1 MPEVGILEKINAIYE
16 KLDAIVSANE
26 LYSEASLTALQELKD
41 LNITLITEDFKKG
54 NYLGNRKIDIDL
66 SLNNTSTTSVPT
78 YQKANI
84 VLVDGTILQMPFD
97 NGSGGTLELSSHGD
111 IKNFIVNHSLYAQVI
126 DTEIVLLEQFAN
138 TPAMIRIRD
147 ADGKASNIERIELFV
162 FSGSVI
168 ENKVNYFWAKT
179 TSALETLANRVGDII
194 QLGNDIDSIVNLSQ
208 RIEELIALQEQIAK
222 IINVHDNLL
231 SITNTSNNM
240 EAVIA
245 NNTYKTQFL
254 ALHSKLSNLTEI
266 HTNLAFILSS
276 LQNAET
282 AATKAQ
288 EASSSANS
296 ANQNAG
302 VASNKATLATEKA
315 QLAVDTLALIRGITV
330 QASQL
335 LSTQTAFVEYN
346 SITNKFT
353 FGIPQGTK
361 GDRGEAFKVNS
372 IGTFANR
379 ALYNSE
385 LENFSYLATDVVVDG
400 STIPHIYFKKSATI
414 GDWTTG
420 IPFGRG
426 EKGDK
431 GNIGVSIS
439 NIQRISGNGLSGSN
453 DIYAISLSDGT
464 SHEFTVHNGV
474 DSDINS
480 SDLTALESAFNTALA
495 TKVNIS
501 DIKNNLISVDPDKPL
516 SALQGKVLKDYI
528 DHINTLLTSN
538 DTSLDE
544 LQEIINFI
552 KQNKSTLDALG
563 ISNIA
568 GLQLALDAKANIADV
583 YTKTSLDLK
592 ISTQQFDKPTR
603 GPLFVK
609 VSPSSIKIPA
619 GLKLTVG
626 TESFK
631 VITDYTLSLASNLV
645 GSTKTAGT
653 DYYVY
658 AKSNST
664 FYISAND
671 AITTDRLIGGFH
683 YGLVGETETVTGNK
697 TEAMM
702 IEQRGIWSHSCWDL
716 KFRPSANVRGKN
728 FAHGIW
734 VDIYLADEDIAIR
747 GYSSPWKSAG
757 VKAKIA
763 AGTTEYGRAIPK
775 IPLAFGGN
783 GTLTY
788 GKFTWFQAA
797 EIAASLKCF
806 LIDYGKFP
814 SLAYGILENV
824 SSSTNG
830 YETTAGAIEHYPNLT
845 SRYME
850 QAAGVQWIWGA
861 DLANY
866 PTDTVWAWK
875 ANTDGR
881 GQIYSTDNSP
891 TAVILGGYRDY
902 GVNAGSRASAWG
914 SYVWDSSWGV
924 GCRLACDHLEL
935 V

>member
-1 MPEVGILEKINAIYE
+1 MDSSFINNVNNVAAKLEE
-16 KLDAIVSANE
+16 IVTANNLFNTDSLSALE
-26 LYSEASLTALQELKD
+26 ELKN
-41 LNITLITEDFKKG
+41 LNITLIVEDFKKG

-78 YQKANI
+78 YQRALV
-84 VLVDGTILQMPFD
+84 VLVDGTQLDMPFS
-97 NGSGGTLELSSHGD
+97 NGAGGILELSSHAD
-111 IKNFIVNHSLYAQVI
+111 IKNYIVNHDLFTQVV
-126 DTEIVLLEQFAN
+126 DTEVVVIEAFGD
-138 TPAMIRIRD
+138 TPAMMRVRD

-162 FSGSVI
+162 FSGSVV
-168 ENKVNYFWAKT
+168 ENKVSYFWAKT

-194 QLGNDIDSIVNLSQ
+194 QLGNDIESIVNLSQ
-208 RIEELIALQEQIAK
+208 RIEELIALQEQISK

-231 SITNTSNNM
+231 SIVNTSNNM
-240 EAVIA
+240 EAIVA
-245 NNTYKTQFL
+245 NNTYKNQFM
-254 ALHSKLSNLTEI
+254 AIYNKLSNLTEI

-385 LENFSYLATDVVVDG
+385 LENFSYLATDVIVDG

-439 NIQRISGNGLSGSN
+439 NIQRISGTGLSGSN

-474 DSDINS
+474 DSDITS
-480 SDLTALESAFNTALA
+480 ADLTALESAFNTALA
-495 TKVNIS
+495 TKVNIL

-516 SALQGKVLKDYI
+516 SALQGKVLKEYI
-528 DHINTLLTSN
+528 DNINTILTSS
-538 DTSLDE
+538 DTSLDD
-544 LQEIINFI
+544 LQEIITFI
-552 KQNKSTLDALG
+552 KANKATLDALG
-563 ISNIA
+563 ISNIF
-568 GLQLALDAKANIADV
+568 GLQVALDAKANLTDV
-583 YTKTSLDLK
+583 YLKTVLDLK
-592 ISTQQFDKPTR
+592 ISTQQFDKPTS
-603 GPLFVK
+603 GPLLIK
-609 VSPSSIKIPA
+609 VSPSSIKIPS
-619 GLKLTVG
+619 GFKITVG
-626 TESFK
+626 ANSFK
-631 VITDYTLSLASNLV
+631 LASDYTLTLASNLV

-658 AKSNST
+658 AKSDST
-664 FYISAND
+664 FYISASD
-671 AITTDRLIGGFH
+671 AITADRLIGGFH
-683 YGLVGETETVTGNK
+683 YGLVGEAETVTGNK

-702 IEQRGIWSHSCWDL
+702 VEQRGIWSHSCWDL
-716 KFRPSANVRGKN
+716 KFRPSSSVRGKN

-763 AGTTEYGRAIPK
+763 GGTTDYGRAIPK

-788 GKFTWFQAA
+788 GKFTWFQAT

-806 LIDYGKFP
+806 LLDYNKFP
-814 SLAYGILENV
+814 SLAYGVLEGV
-824 SSSTNG
+824 SSSTNS

-891 TAVILGGYRDY
+891 TAVVLGGNRGD
-902 GVNAGSRASAWG
+902 GAAAGSRASDW
-914 SYVWDSSWGV
+914 SNFVWNSRWV
-924 GCRLACDHLEL
+924 IGCRFACDHLEL

>member
-1 MPEVGILEKINAIYE
+1 MQVGILEKINAIYG

-26 LYSEASLTALQELKD
+26 LYSEASLTALRELKD

-97 NGSGGTLELSSHGD
+97 NGSGGILELSSHGD
-111 IKNFIVNHSLYAQVI
+111 IKNFIVNHTLYAQVI

-254 ALHSKLSNLTEI
+254 ALYNKLSNLTEI
-266 HTNLAFILSS
+266 HTNLAYILNS
-276 LQNAET
+276 LQNAEV

-288 EASSSANS
+288 EASSSATS
-296 ANQNAG
+296 ASQSAG
-302 VASNKATLATEKA
+302 TATTKATLATEKA

-330 QASQL
+330 KASQL

-353 FGIPQGTK
+353 FGIPQGIK

-431 GNIGVSIS
+431 GDIGVSIS
-439 NIQRISGNGLSGSN
+439 NIQRISGTGLSGSD
-453 DIYAISLSDGT
+453 DIYAISLSNGT
-464 SHEFTVHNGV
+464 SHEFTLHNGI
-474 DSDINS
+474 DSDITS
-480 SDLTALESAFNTALA
+480 ADLTALESAFNAALA
-495 TKVNIS
+495 TKVNIA
-501 DIKNNLISVDPDKPL
+501 DIKNNLVSIDPDKPL

-619 GLKLTVG
+619 GLKITVG

-631 VITDYTLSLASNLV
+631 IITDYTLSLATNLLIPE
-645 GSTKTAGT
+645 TKIAGT
-653 DYYVY
+653 DYFVY
-658 AKSNST
+658 AKSDAT
-664 FYISAND
+664 FYISSNEN
-671 AITTDRLIGGFH
+671 IITDRKIGGFH
-683 YGLVGETETVTGNK
+683 YGLVGESEAITGNK
-697 TEAMM
+697 LEADMVK
-702 IEQRGIWSHSCWDL
+702 IKGINQYSFWDL
-716 KFRPSANVRGKN
+716 KYKPTANPKGMFLAGGV
-728 FAHGIW
+728 W
-734 VDIYLADEDIAIR
+734 YDIYLLNSEHITNGTSKAGATIA
-747 GYSSPWKSAG
+747 G
-757 VKAKIA
+757 
-763 AGTTEYGRAIPK
+763 GTAEYGRAIPK
-775 IPLAFGGN
+775 IPLEYGGN
-783 GTLTY
+783 NTLTY
-788 GKFTWFQAA
+788 GKFTWFQACEIGKAHGKRPVNYA
-797 EIAASLKCF
+797 E
-806 LIDYGKFP
+806 FP
-814 SLAYGILENV
+814 TVAYGVNEQK
-824 SSSTNG
+824 SSLVNA
-830 YETTAGAIEHYPNLT
+830 YETVAGKIEHYPNLT
-845 SRYME
+845 SKYGME
-850 QAAGVQWIWGA
+850 QATGVQWIWGS
-861 DLANY
+861 DVQGIGG
-866 PTDTVWAWK
+866 DGWK
-875 ANTDGR
+875 TGLTDGR
-881 GQIYSTDNSP
+881 GDIYAYANQP
-891 TAVILGGYRDY
+891 TAVLLGGARGD
-902 GVNAGSRASAWG
+902 GVNAGSRASNWNA
-914 SYVWDSSWGV
+914 YVWSSSWYI
-924 GCRLACDHLEL
+924 GCRFACDHLEL
-935 V
+935 E

>member
-1 MPEVGILEKINAIYE
+1 MDNNFIKNVNNVAAKLEE
-16 KLDAIVSANE
+16 IVTANNLFNTESLSALE
-26 LYSEASLTALQELKD
+26 ELKN
-41 LNITLITEDFKKG
+41 LNITLIVEDFKKG

-78 YQKANI
+78 YQRALV
-84 VLVDGTILQMPFD
+84 VLVDGTQLDMPFS
-97 NGSGGTLELSSHGD
+97 NGAGGILELSSHAD
-111 IKNFIVNHSLYAQVI
+111 IKNYIVNHDLFSQVV
-126 DTEIVLLEQFAN
+126 DTEVVVIEAFGD
-138 TPAMIRIRD
+138 TPAMMRVRD

-162 FSGSVI
+162 FSGSVV
-168 ENKVNYFWAKT
+168 ENKVSYFWAKT

-208 RIEELIALQEQIAK
+208 RIEELIDLQEQISK

-231 SITNTSNNM
+231 SIVNTSNNM
-240 EAVIA
+240 EAIVA
-245 NNTYKTQFL
+245 NNTYKNQFM
-254 ALHSKLSNLTEI
+254 AIYNKLSNLTEI

-431 GNIGVSIS
+431 GNIGVGIS
-439 NIQRISGNGLSGSN
+439 NIQRISGTGLSGSN

-480 SDLTALESAFNTALA
+480 SDLTTLANNFNTALA
-495 TKVNIS
+495 TKVNIL

-516 SALQGKVLKDYI
+516 SALQGKVLKEYI
-528 DHINTLLTSN
+528 DHINTILTSS
-538 DTSLDE
+538 DTSLDD
-544 LQEIINFI
+544 LQEIITFI
-552 KQNKSTLDALG
+552 KANKATLDTLG
-563 ISNIA
+563 ISNIF
-568 GLQLALDAKANIADV
+568 GLQVALDAKANLTDV
-583 YTKTSLDLK
+583 YLKTVLDLK
-592 ISTQQFDKPTR
+592 ISTQQFDKPIS
-603 GPLFVK
+603 GPLLIK
-609 VSPSSIKIPA
+609 VSPSSIKIPS
-619 GLKLTVG
+619 GFKITVG
-626 TESFK
+626 ANSFK
-631 VITDYTLSLASNLV
+631 LASDYTLTLASNLV

-658 AKSNST
+658 AKSDST
-664 FYISAND
+664 FYISASD
-671 AITTDRLIGGFH
+671 AITADRLIGGFH

-697 TEAMM
+697 LEADMVK
-702 IEQRGIWSHSCWDL
+702 IRGINSYSIWDL
-716 KFRPSANVRGKN
+716 KYKPTASTKGMAKIGSE
-728 FAHGIW
+728 W
-734 VDIYLADEDIAIR
+734 YDIYLLNSEHITNGTSKAGLSIA
-747 GYSSPWKSAG
+747 GGDSVTAG
-757 VKAKIA
+757 
-763 AGTTEYGRAIPK
+763 RLMPK
-775 IPLAFGGN
+775 IPLGFGGN
-783 GTLTY
+783 NTLNY
-788 GKFTWFQAA
+788 GKFTWFQAC
-797 EIAASLKCF
+797 EIAKDNLKR
-806 LIDYGKFP
+806 LISYSEFP
-814 SLAYGILENV
+814 TIAYGVLEGV
-824 SSSTNG
+824 SSSTNA
-830 YETTAGAIEHYPNLT
+830 YETVAGKIEHYPNLT
-845 SRYME
+845 SKFGIE
-850 QAAGVQWIWGA
+850 QAAGVQWICGA

-891 TAVILGGYRDY
+891 TAVILGGNRGD
-902 GVNAGSRASAWG
+902 GARAGSRASHWRN
-914 SYVWDSSWGV
+914 SVWHSDWHI
-924 GCRLACDHLEL
+924 GCRFACDHLEL